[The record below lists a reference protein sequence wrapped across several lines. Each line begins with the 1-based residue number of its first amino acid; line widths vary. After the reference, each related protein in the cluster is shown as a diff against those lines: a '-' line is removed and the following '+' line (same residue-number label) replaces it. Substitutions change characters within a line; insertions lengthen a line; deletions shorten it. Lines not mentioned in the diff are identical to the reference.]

1 MSSKRPPNPLHSSFD
16 PTSKTNRSTERNRRI
31 YTPMGRKA
39 RRAVNKYTV
48 SSLRNRAMGWILSRL
63 S

>member
-1 MSSKRPPNPLHSSFD
+1 MTKTYGPNPLHPSFD

-39 RRAVNKYTV
+39 RRAANKYTV
-48 SSLRNRAMGWILSRL
+48 SSLRNRAMGWVLSRM